1 MEKKFK
7 SLLMPKKTERGT
19 LWDFSTSIPLQN
31 SKKIEGGPFVEKK
44 MKKLH
49 SAEKNLKGRP
59 FGLVRYCMLRGKPF
73 WFSSLRAALVHRSC
87 LSFRSDNFLLK
98 LLGQQVAM
106 DNQVN
111 NMHHLSSKPVEAE
124 QASQQNRTGSVNS
137 NNHVRNQFMNMSV
150 NPAAAVNNS
159 MVRPYLNYSS
169 YSELP
174 LQIRIAV

>member
-1 MEKKFK
+1 MCNFIKIVWLGF
-7 SLLMPKKTERGT
+7 ERV
-19 LWDFSTSIPLQN
+19 S
-31 SKKIEGGPFVEKK
+31 SKK
-44 MKKLH
+44 
-49 SAEKNLKGRP
+49 SAQSDS
-59 FGLVRYCMLRGKPF
+59 FTA
-73 WFSSLRAALVHRSC
+73 RAALVHRSC